1 MRVIEAIAAGLGYLV
16 RFLLWLLNVALWMV
30 GPGLVVY
37 GIDLIHRPSAYIAA
51 GVVVF
56 AFVLWRSRLGEGR
69 K

>member
-1 MRVIEAIAAGLGYLV
+1 MIEAVAAGLGYTL
-16 RFLLWLLNVALWMV
+16 RFLLWLIRAACWLA
-30 GPGLVVY
+30 GPCLIVY
-37 GIDLIHRPSAYIAA
+37 GIDLIHRPSAFIAA